1 MPSQKYA
8 ESAFEVLEP
17 SHCQTWNCLFASSSS
32 DHFLMRET
40 VSAVKPEDIEEA
52 LFPKRMLK
60 GSWRGQGISTVMHLK
75 TQQGKPNRF
84 LPLYRNS
91 LKGEVV
97 KRVLHTEAAIGGM
110 ESGECVG
117 GKQGRC

>member
-1 MPSQKYA
+1 
-8 ESAFEVLEP
+8 
-17 SHCQTWNCLFASSSS
+17 
-32 DHFLMRET
+32 MRET

-52 LFPKRMLK
+52 LFPKRMLT

-75 TQQGKPNRF
+75 TQGKPNRF
-84 LPLYRNS
+84 LPLYENS

-97 KRVLHTEAAIGGM
+97 KRVLHTEAVIGGM
-110 ESGECVG
+110 ESGECLG

>member
-1 MPSQKYA
+1 M
-8 ESAFEVLEP
+8 
-17 SHCQTWNCLFASSSS
+17 FASSPS

-40 VSAVKPEDIEEA
+40 VSAVKPEDIQEA
-52 LFPKRMLK
+52 LFPKRTLTE
-60 GSWRGQGISTVMHLK
+60 SWRGRGISTVMHLK

-84 LPLYRNS
+84 LPLYENS

-97 KRVLHTEAAIGGM
+97 KRVLHTEAVIGGK

-117 GKQGRC
+117 GKTGQVLEDEVTCKLKKV